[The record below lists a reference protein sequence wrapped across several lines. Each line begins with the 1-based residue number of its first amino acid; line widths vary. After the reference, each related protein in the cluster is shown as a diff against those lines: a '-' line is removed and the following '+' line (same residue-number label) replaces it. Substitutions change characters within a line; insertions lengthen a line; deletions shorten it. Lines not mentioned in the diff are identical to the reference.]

1 MNTNHPSDTP
11 QSAFN
16 DQVNTAVRAHRGKI
30 RLLTGVAF
38 LFGFLAIIT
47 SIALVWSYMIVYLP
61 KDKQVMRDAGIAAI
75 QRDSVSAAERASR
88 SDQFLGAQIAF
99 THVIS
104 VAVTILSIAVGVL
117 ALGTLIL
124 AAVVTLNRRVTLNQI
139 NTSLA
144 QISDQLRDLRSS
156 RAPGPPSAAAGG

>member
-11 QSAFN
+11 PSTFN
-16 DQVNTAVRAHRGKI
+16 HQVNTAVRAHRGKI

-38 LFGFLAIIT
+38 LFGFLAIVT
-47 SIALVWSYMIVYLP
+47 SVALVWCYLMLYLP
-61 KDKQVMRDAGIAAI
+61 KDKQIMRDAAEIAMKQHQAG
-75 QRDSVSAAERASR
+75 DLVTPNE
-88 SDQFLGAQIAF
+88 QFLRAQIAL

-104 VAVTILSIAVGVL
+104 VGVTLLSVAVGVL

-139 NTSLA
+139 NVSLA
-144 QISDQLRDLRSS
+144 QISDQLRDWRVH
-156 RAPGPPSAAAGG
+156 RAPEPPSVTGG

>member
-38 LFGFLAIIT
+38 LFGFLAIAT
-47 SIALVWSYMIVYLP
+47 SVALVWCYLIVYLP
-61 KDKQVMRDAGIAAI
+61 KDKQVMRDAGIVAS
-75 QRDSVSAAERASR
+75 QRNAVSATERANWP
-88 SDQFLGAQIAF
+88 DQFLGSQIAF
-99 THVIS
+99 THAIS
-104 VAVTILSIAVGVL
+104 LAVTILSVAVGVL

-124 AAVVTLNRRVTLNQI
+124 AIVVTLNRRVTLNQI

-144 QISDQLRDLRSS
+144 HISDQLRDLRVS
-156 RAPGPPSAAAGG
+156 RGPGPPSAAAGG